1 MNWEAISAIG
11 EITGALAV
19 YLLSDILEYRL
30 ERLERQQLTPIGSIA
45 PTV

>member
-30 ERLERQQLTPIGSIA
+30 ERQQLTPIGSIA
-45 PTV
+45 PAV